1 MIDFMELNN
10 KKLNNNSIEY
20 FLNAILYCLWL
31 YKIGRNKNLFK
42 FMTLIISPLSH
53 EVLSNEQSQKIDK
66 KFEESRKVHEKFV
79 INKKNGLAITSA
91 ENLLFY
97 AAYSYL
103 LMIALLIW
111 GIIMGISDNPNPLYG
126 ILCVIIAFITYTIV
140 AHKLLLSNKKYLK
153 YFEIFKNESEQ
164 WHKKWNRA
172 TILFCF
178 GGLFSFLLGCF
189 LMVLIAI
196 WLTD

>member
-1 MIDFMELNN
+1 MELNN
-10 KKLNNNSIEY
+10 KKLNNNLIEY

-31 YKIGRNKNLFK
+31 YKIGHNKNLFR

-53 EVLSNEQSQKIDK
+53 KVLSNEQSQKIDK
-66 KFEESRKVHEKFV
+66 KFEESKKVHEKFI

-103 LMIALLIW
+103 LMFAFLIW

-126 ILCVIIAFITYTIV
+126 ILCVIIAFIIYTIV

-153 YFEIFKNESEQ
+153 YFEIFKNEGEQ

>member
-1 MIDFMELNN
+1 MELNN

-126 ILCVIIAFITYTIV
+126 ILCVIIAFIIYTIV

-153 YFEIFKNESEQ
+153 YFEIFKNEGEQ

>member
-1 MIDFMELNN
+1 MELNN